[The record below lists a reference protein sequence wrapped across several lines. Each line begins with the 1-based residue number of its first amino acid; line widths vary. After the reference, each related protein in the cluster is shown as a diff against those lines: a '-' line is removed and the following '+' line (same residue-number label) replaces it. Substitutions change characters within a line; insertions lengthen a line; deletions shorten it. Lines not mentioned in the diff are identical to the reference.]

1 MMELELRQE
10 TVRGWET
17 VCRTT
22 LEQEE
27 TAEAIVPDARPDH
40 LAGAGWPGPPAPP
53 EKRNPGRP
61 GELAG
66 LLKTTILYQPE
77 GGQGVEAM
85 EVTLP
90 FSAAPDLPRL
100 TRRGTVHVVPR
111 VLSVDV
117 HLLNPRKVLVRV
129 GYCLD
134 LEAFEPQNR
143 SLAAQAADPEQWGIC
158 QKTGQLR
165 TLQTVYVQEK
175 AFTYQDTLALPAGR
189 PDAVEVLRTQAK
201 CTCTEARVIG
211 TKLVFKGE
219 AALQLL
225 CRGEDGGLFAEE
237 FHLPYSQ
244 IMDAGEESE
253 EGLCHMDLVFTD
265 VTCTPGGGGP
275 AGTFQVTLALQA
287 KGFCGGRSQPPFS
300 PTSTAPPIPWR
311 PQRPCTPSAACWTR
325 ERPRKAPGR
334 RWRPAACP
342 AVSWTSRCAW
352 ARLTQNLEGE
362 DRVLTQE
369 AELSVLYETEEGPAA
384 ASRRVSLSH
393 RLPGQGEGTCL
404 VTTELLRDPTAA
416 LAGEGVEVSFALAF
430 RWMCLTREEVPVIT
444 QVQVGEPRQ
453 AEGRQPS
460 LTLREVHPGEDLWAV
475 AKACCTTEDAIL
487 AASGLESGEVAPGQ
501 MLLIPCKSR

>member
-1 MMELELRQE
+1 MELELRQE

-27 TAEAIVPDARPDH
+27 TAEAIVPDARPDIWQV
-40 LAGAGWPGPPAPP
+40 LDGQARLLLQ
-53 EKRNPGRP
+53 RNEAQDGR

-143 SLAAQAADPEQWGIC
+143 SLAAQAADPEQWGVC

-175 AFTYQDTLALPAGR
+175 AFTYQDTLTLPAGR

-237 FHLPYSQ
+237 FRLPYSQ

-265 VTCTPGGGGP
+265 VTCTPVEGDRR
-275 AGTFQVTLALQA
+275 TFQVTLALQA
-287 KGFCGGRSQPPFS
+287 QGVLRREV
-300 PTSTAPPIPWR
+300 TAPILTDLYSTTHTLETTEAMYPICR
-311 PQRPCTPSAACWTR
+311 LLDQGEAQESARETVETSSVPSR
-325 ERPRKAPGR
+325 LLDVQVRLG
-334 RWRPAACP
+334 
-342 AVSWTSRCAW
+342 
-352 ARLTQNLEGE
+352 RLTQNLEGE

-430 RWMCLTREEVPVIT
+430 RWMCLAQEEVPVIV

-460 LTLREVHPGEDLWAV
+460 LTLRAVHPGEDLWAV